1 MTKIAMIGAG
11 STVFMKNILTDILL
25 EEPFA
30 RCEFALQDIDPKRLA
45 TSKLVAERVAEVLP
59 VSPVITATKNRR
71 EALKGADFVIVM
83 IQVGGYKPST
93 VIDFEIPAKYGLKQT
108 IADTLGIGGIMRGLR
123 TAPVL
128 ADIGRDMQELCPDAW
143 MLQYVNPMAIN
154 CLALSHLLPDLNY
167 VGLCHSVQGTAAD
180 LARDL
185 GEDLNSIDYDCAGI
199 NHVAFYTRFEKRH
212 ADGGVEDL
220 YPRLHQL
227 VEPRAYGPNWDGCT
241 NHVRYE
247 VLKRLGYF
255 VTESSEHFAEYTPW
269 FIKNSQPEL
278 IQKFDIP
285 VNEYIRRCEKQLAEW
300 DAQEAEL
307 LADTKPLCEKS
318 VEYAARIISS
328 IVTGTPDVIYGNVLN
343 RNLIGNLPA
352 NACVEVPCD
361 VNGSGLTPR
370 QVDDLPAHL
379 AGLIQTNITVQQLTV
394 DAIVSGRRE
403 AVYHAAMLDPHT
415 SAELNLDQIWRMVD
429 ELLDAHEGWIPPLS

>member
-25 EEPFA
+25 EDPFA

-45 TSKLVAERVAEVLP
+45 TSKLVAERVADVLP
-59 VSPVITATKNRR
+59 VSPVITATENRR
-71 EALKGADFVIVM
+71 EALQGADFVIVM

-93 VIDFEIPAKYGLKQT
+93 VIDFDIPAKYGLKQT

-185 GEDLNSIDYDCAGI
+185 GEELKDIDYDCAGI

-212 ADGGVEDL
+212 ADGKAEDL

-227 VEPRAYGPNWDGCT
+227 IEPRSYGPNWDGCT

-269 FIKNSQPEL
+269 FIKNSQPDL
-278 IQKFDIP
+278 IKKFDIP
-285 VNEYIRRCEKQLAEW
+285 INEYIRRCEKQLAEW
-300 DAQEAEL
+300 DAQEADL
-307 LADTKPLCEKS
+307 LANTKPLCEKS

-343 RNLIGNLPA
+343 RNLIGNLPE

-361 VNGSGLTPR
+361 VNGAGLTPR

-394 DAIVSGRRE
+394 DAIVTGRKE

-415 SAELNLDQIWRMVD
+415 SAELNLDQIWHMVD
-429 ELLDAHEGWIPPLS
+429 ELLEAHEGWIPALS

>member
-25 EEPFA
+25 EDPFA

-45 TSKLVAERVAEVLP
+45 TSKLVAERVADVLP
-59 VSPVITATKNRR
+59 VSPVITATENRR
-71 EALKGADFVIVM
+71 EALQGADFVIVM

-93 VIDFEIPAKYGLKQT
+93 VIDFDIPAKYGLKQT

-185 GEDLNSIDYDCAGI
+185 GEDLKDIDYDCAGI

-212 ADGGVEDL
+212 ADGKAEDL

-227 VEPRAYGPNWDGCT
+227 IEPRSYGPNWDGCT

-269 FIKNSQPEL
+269 FIKNSQPDL
-278 IQKFDIP
+278 IKKFDIP
-285 VNEYIRRCEKQLAEW
+285 INEYIRRCEKQLAEW
-300 DAQEAEL
+300 DAQEADL

-343 RNLIGNLPA
+343 RNLIGNLPE

-361 VNGSGLTPR
+361 VNGAGLTPR

-394 DAIVSGRRE
+394 DAIVTGRKE

-415 SAELNLDQIWRMVD
+415 SAELNLDQIWHMVD
-429 ELLDAHEGWIPPLS
+429 ELLEAHEGWIPALS